1 MIYKNIFQ
9 LIGNTP
15 IVEISTSVHRL
26 KNVTIYSKLEYYN
39 PFGSLKDR
47 MAWEMVKEYLP
58 ELEKNKKIVIE
69 NSSGNTAK
77 ALQVIASVYGS
88 HLKTITNRIKNPE
101 KKMILQ
107 LLGAQVEELPGASQ
121 CYDPSDPNDPLV
133 HVEREVASHP
143 DTYVYTNQYFNE
155 KNVQAHYQGTGREII
170 TELGHVD
177 YFFSGLGTTGS
188 TKGIT
193 KALKE
198 ASVTTTS
205 IGVIS
210 SAADSI
216 PGIRNAKEMF
226 EVGLFDKN
234 VYDEVIEMN
243 SQEAID
249 GSLSLI
255 RKAGILVGPTGGA
268 AYQSILKYFANK
280 PPKKPVKVIFLAC
293 DRFEWYLSY
302 YQERRP
308 ELFGEQ
314 VKPNSLKSYVGEN
327 NLDINIRS
335 SEVDSFSKKSD
346 ALIIDIR
353 SNIAYKA
360 GHIPGSINI
369 PEDSLEQM
377 LDRAKP
383 FPKDTKVIFACPN
396 GDRSKRLAS
405 YSQKQGYQAYSLEA
419 GILSW
424 RTQGFPM
431 ETTI

>member
-15 IVEISTSVHRL
+15 IVEVSPSIHRL
-26 KNVTIYSKLEYYN
+26 ENVTLYSKLEYYN

-47 MAWEMVKEYLP
+47 MAWEMIKEYLP
-58 ELEKNKKIVIE
+58 DLEKNKKIVIE

-107 LLGAQVEELPGASQ
+107 LLGAQVEELPGKSQ

-143 DTYVYTNQYFNE
+143 DRYVYTNQYFNE
-155 KNVQAHYQGTGREII
+155 KNVQAHYQGTGKEII
-170 TELGHVD
+170 TELGSVD

-198 ASVTTTS
+198 ANGTTRSV
-205 IGVIS
+205 GVIS
-210 SAADSI
+210 SATDTI

-226 EVGLFDKN
+226 EVGLFDTK
-234 VYDEVIEMN
+234 VYDEFIEMN

-249 GSLSLI
+249 GSLALI

-268 AYQSILKYFANK
+268 AYQAILKYFTDNPSK
-280 PPKKPVKVIFLAC
+280 NPVKVIFLAC

-308 ELFGEQ
+308 ELFGEKA
-314 VKPNSLKSYVGEN
+314 KPDSLKSYTDEDN
-327 NLDINIRS
+327 TDINLS
-335 SEVDSFSKKSD
+335 PVEVNSLSQNADT
-346 ALIIDIR
+346 LVIDIR
-353 SNIAYKA
+353 SNIAYKV
-360 GHIPGSINI
+360 GHISESINI

-383 FPKDTKVIFACPN
+383 FPKNKKIIFACPN

-405 YSQKQGYQAYSLEA
+405 YSQKQGYQAYSLEG

-424 RTQGFPM
+424 RTQGLLL